1 MNVNTS
7 GKVSRTVL
15 RPALMYEAETWALKM
30 AHGFVEIRMVLRMF
44 GVTKLDNIRNERIRG
59 NERGE

>member
-1 MNVNTS
+1 MGIEDGTGTEV
-7 GKVSRTVL
+7 
-15 RPALMYEAETWALKM
+15 
-30 AHGFVEIRMVLRMF
+30 GFVEIRMALLRLF